1 MNCICCSFWLL
12 CCLLVVTF
20 VGVFL
25 PFEILV
31 IFFVTVINTPKHQGR
46 SKRVDNV
53 QGPRESRGSPT
64 KMNPQ
69 NTIGLAA
76 PRCSLSI
83 GPEGLATSVLKTI
96 FRTLNLF
103 YIAGSV
109 IIERIEEDFPN
120 NRHERSLDEDMP
132 LALHMRLNDQGEETL
147 LRLRRVPTLKSR
159 SLTES
164 GIVEHDISSIRVRNV
179 T

>member
-1 MNCICCSFWLL
+1 MLIA
-12 CCLLVVTF
+12 TF

-31 IFFVTVINTPKHQGR
+31 IFFVTIINTPKHQGR

-53 QGPRESRGSPT
+53 QGPRGWRGSPNHNELPKYHWFGGT
-64 KMNPQ
+64 
-69 NTIGLAA
+69 
-76 PRCSLSI
+76 SLF
-83 GPEGLATSVLKTI
+83 LVH
-96 FRTLNLF
+96 RTLNLF

-132 LALHMRLNDQGEETL
+132 LALHMRLKDQGEETF